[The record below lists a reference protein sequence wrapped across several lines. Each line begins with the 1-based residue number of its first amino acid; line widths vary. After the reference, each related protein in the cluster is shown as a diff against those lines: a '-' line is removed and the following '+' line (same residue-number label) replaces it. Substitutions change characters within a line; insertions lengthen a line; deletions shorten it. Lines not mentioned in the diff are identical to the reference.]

1 MEVIDR
7 LLEYIAVKTPSD
19 EGNDS
24 ACPSSKEQFEL
35 ANLLAGELR
44 ELGIEDVVVSEK
56 CFVYA
61 KVPATAGCEGARK
74 LGLIAHMDTVSQFCD
89 GKITPVLHEDYDG
102 RDLVLGTSGRTLSV
116 GDFPHLAELR
126 GRTLFTSDGTTILG
140 VDDKAGIAEIM
151 GALER
156 VLFETARR
164 TVRCASRSRRT
175 RRSAPAPATSTWST
189 STRTSPT
196 PWTATRRAR
205 SSTRTSTRARPIS
218 RSGASACTRAPQRG
232 SW

>member
-7 LLEYIAVKTPSD
+7 LLGYIAVKTPSD
-19 EGNDS
+19 EDNDS
-24 ACPSSKEQFEL
+24 VCPSSREQFEL

-44 ELGIEDVVVSEK
+44 ELGVEDVVVSER

-102 RDLVLGTSGRTLSV
+102 RDLALGTSGRTLSV
-116 GDFPHLAELR
+116 SDFPHLAELK
-126 GRTLFTSDGTTILG
+126 GRTLLTSDGTTILG

-151 GALER
+151 GALGR
-156 VLFETARR
+156 VLRDGTPHGALRIAFTPDEEIG
-164 TVRCASRSRRT
+164 TV
-175 RRSAPAPATSTWST
+175 PATSTWST

-196 PWTATRRAR
+196 PWTAMPRAR
-205 SSTRTSTRARPIS
+205 SSIRTSTRARRTS
-218 RSGASACTRAPQRG
+218 RSGA
-232 SW
+232 